1 MSRGDWAT
9 LRRRSRNAGQPWWCS
24 SVRTPFATY
33 PIVMLGLDPSIQ
45 GNRSVTRLWTLGSSP
60 RVTIGE
66 WQGCCVFCITTPPHT
81 PLSSR
86 PPLPGRQP
94 WFGVDGVNLH
104 EVYEGRHTSSP
115 ASAEPRTEER
125 RG

>member
-9 LRRRSRNAGQPWWCS
+9 LRGRSRNAGQPWWCS

-86 PPLPGRQP
+86 HSLPRS
-94 WFGVDGVNLH
+94 
-104 EVYEGRHTSSP
+104 EEHTSELQSLMRLSYAVFCLKKKNSQTLALCYP
-115 ASAEPRTEER
+115 L
-125 RG
+125 